1 MATSYSGLS
10 PAIAWKILWS
20 PSGYRG
26 WDHRF
31 YIECAYGSIK
41 GGYDYVE
48 KYCFGHEWWN
58 FYEGFSDKYYYGYAA
73 PIHVLRPKRFID
85 GGVVFFVSRNIY
97 DRLWYLVGVYGK
109 TSIMDKPYTDLS
121 LWDTVPMEY
130 RNEISKRTRE
140 QLETEMALYLRAEKE
155 YSTQMPRPMP
165 LDMER
170 DIGVR
175 VLGQA
180 GFMYLNIN
188 KAIDLLDKAIE
199 FIEQLSHRVLHGL
212 LWTEPGRALSRL
224 EKLRSYLMEYK
235 QKPVISTPLTL
246 QQRHI
251 TTGRER
257 EENTRESI
265 SIHTMGSSGETIVPE
280 RLVEDTLAR
289 DLNIIEDGLEL
300 IGRQIHLP
308 GVGRADIIARDKN
321 DRLVV
326 IEVKSGI
333 ADDTTLTQILAY
345 MSALRQ
351 REDREVRGIIVA
363 NGFSKK
369 LVHAAK
375 LISNIK
381 LVEIRVNITI
391 AKTKVYP

>member
-1 MATSYSGLS
+1 MSISYSGLS

-20 PSGYRG
+20 PGGYKG

-58 FYEGFSDKYYYGYAA
+58 FYEGFSDRYYYGYAA
-73 PIHVLRPKRFID
+73 PIHAWRPRRFAN
-85 GGVVFFVSRNIY
+85 GGVVFFISRNIY
-97 DRLWYLVGVYGK
+97 DRLWYLVGIYGK

-130 RNEISKRTRE
+130 RNEISERTRK
-140 QLETEMALYLRAEKE
+140 QLETEMLLYLRAEKE

-175 VLGQA
+175 TLGQA
-180 GFMYLNIN
+180 CFKYLNIN
-188 KAIDLLDKAIE
+188 KAIDLLDKAVA
-199 FIEQLSHRVLHGL
+199 FVEQLSHRILLGS
-212 LWTEPGRALSRL
+212 LWTEPNKALNRL
-224 EKLRSYLMEYK
+224 ENLRSYLIKYK
-235 QKPVISTPLTL
+235 QRPVDIPLL
-246 QQRHI
+246 SLRQRHI
-251 TTGRER
+251 TVNKER
-257 EENTRESI
+257 EKDTRELI
-265 SIHTMGSSGETIVPE
+265 PVHTTGLSGETIVPE
-280 RLVEDTLAR
+280 RLVEEVLAR
-289 DLNIIEDGLEL
+289 DLSVIEDGLEL
-300 IGRQIHLP
+300 IDRQTHLP
-308 GVGRADIIARDKN
+308 GVGRADIIARDKKG
-321 DRLVV
+321 RLVV
-326 IEVKSGI
+326 VEVKSGI

-345 MSALRQ
+345 MSALEQ
-351 REDREVRGIIVA
+351 REDSEVRGIIVA

-381 LVEIRVNITI
+381 LVEIRADITI
-391 AKTKVYP
+391 VKTREY